1 MKMPNIVDVIREEQ
15 NRRAA
20 GGALGQFILLGEG
33 DEAMIRFM
41 DELQGDKNVFR
52 AVEVLE
58 IGRGDDFQM
67 RIMEPGEEVPPNAR
81 RVRRIIGRAFV
92 YWIKNGGEKRVV
104 KKVMIFDVKAS
115 SGAAA
120 DLVKDFTTRG
130 TIRDSDYLFSR
141 TGSGFDTKYS
151 LRRQDSAPFRYA
163 AKAKETWISD
173 KQLEELILKRY
184 KRDKEEEEEESEE

>member
-1 MKMPNIVDVIREEQ
+1 MPSIVDVIREEQ
-15 NRRAA
+15 SRRAV
-20 GGALGQFILLGEG
+20 GGALDQFILLGEG

-52 AVEVLE
+52 VVDVLE
-58 IGRGDDFQM
+58 FGRGTDFRM
-67 RIMEPGEEVPPNAR
+67 RLMEPGEEVPPNAR
-81 RVRRIIGRAFV
+81 RVRRVVGRAFV

-104 KKVMIFDVKAS
+104 KRVMLFDVKAS

-141 TGSGFDTKYS
+141 TGSGFDTRYS
-151 LRRQDSAPFRYA
+151 LRRQDSAPFKYA
-163 AKAKETWISD
+163 TRAKETWISD
-173 KQLEELILKRY
+173 EKVRELIIKRY
-184 KRDKEEEEEESEE
+184 GRSEEEEIEASGE

>member
-1 MKMPNIVDVIREEQ
+1 MPNIVDVIREEQ

-20 GGALGQFILLGEG
+20 GGALNQFILLGEG

-41 DELQGDKNVFR
+41 DELQGGKNVFR
-52 AVEVLE
+52 AIEVLE

-67 RIMEPGEEVPPNAR
+67 RIMEPGEEVPQNAR
-81 RVRRIIGRAFV
+81 KVRRIIGRAFV

-151 LRRQDSAPFRYA
+151 LRRQDSSPFRYA
-163 AKAKETWISD
+163 SKAKETWISD
-173 KQLEELILKRY
+173 QQLEELILKRY
-184 KRDKEEEEEESEE
+184 KRRDEEEEESEE